1 MQEVVLRPAFEW
13 TCLTCSSKNFNRT
26 VAVELTDDD
35 RKEMMEDCDIEEDDL
50 EDLYQAP
57 AIVKCGK
64 CLEKFKTVDPD
75 VDIPDYEEDGK

>member
-1 MQEVVLRPAFEW
+1 MEEVILRPAFEW
-13 TCLTCSSKNFNRT
+13 TCPKCTSKNFNRT

-57 AIVKCGK
+57 AVVKCGK

-75 VDIPDYEEDGK
+75 VPDYEEEVE